1 MILYHGSNVAI
12 EEIDLSLCK
21 PYKDFGKGFYLTD
34 IRSQADDMASRR
46 VRLSGCGSPIEESG
60 VPIVQEFEFDETLL
74 NDHSMKI
81 LLFPKV
87 SVEWA
92 QFVLDNRDL
101 NHTGFSHSYDIVV
114 GPVADD
120 TVAFQLR
127 RYLLGGISLEKLV
140 SELEYKGLN
149 RQYFFRTEL
158 AISKLNKL

>member
-1 MILYHGSNVAI
+1 MILYHGSNIAI

-34 IRSQADDMASRR
+34 IRSQADDMALRR
-46 VRLSGCGSPIEESG
+46 VRLSSYGNP
-60 VPIVQEFEFDETLL
+60 VVTRYEFDETIL
-74 NDHSMKI
+74 NGNALNI

-101 NHTGFSHSYDIVV
+101 NHKGFSHSYDIVV

-127 RYLLGGISLEKLV
+127 RYLLGGISLENLV
-140 SELEYKGLN
+140 SELEFKGLN
-149 RQYFFRTEL
+149 RQYFFGTEL
-158 AISKLNKL
+158 AISKLKKL

>member
-12 EEIDLSLCK
+12 EKIDLSLCK

-34 IRSQADDMASRR
+34 IESQANDMASRR
-46 VRLSGCGSPIEESG
+46 VKLSGYGSPI
-60 VPIVQEFEFDETLL
+60 VTRYEFDESFLCDPAIKAL
-74 NDHSMKI
+74 V
-81 LLFPKV
+81 FPKV

-92 QFVLDNRDL
+92 QFILDNRDL
-101 NHTGFSHSYDIVV
+101 NHKGFSHSYDIVV

-140 SELEYKGLN
+140 TELEYKGLN
-149 RQYFFRTEL
+149 KQFFFGTEL
-158 AISKLNKL
+158 AVSKLKKL